1 MEVTARDVM
10 ETVFHTLSPET
21 SIADAVKA
29 FKVVSEEKHR
39 KILGMMVTNQ
49 QDQLVG
55 MLSMY
60 DILLLMRPKH
70 IHIWGE
76 MNDIDVN
83 GFIDEACNRTRSI
96 LVGDIMA
103 TDVITI
109 TPDTHVLMVV
119 DIMLKKHIRRI
130 PVLENDKVVGI
141 VYLPQAFYRLLNRLV
156 D

>member
-21 SIADAVKA
+21 SIADAVKT

-60 DILLLMRPKH
+60 DILLLLRPKH

-76 MNDIDVN
+76 VN
-83 GFIDEACNRTRSI
+83 GFIDEACNRTKSI

-109 TPDTHVLMVV
+109 TPDTHILMIV
-119 DIMLKKHIRRI
+119 DIMLRKHIRRI
-130 PVLENDKVVGI
+130 PVLKNDKVVGI
-141 VYLPQAFYRLLNRLV
+141 VYLPQVFYRLLNRLV